1 MVGQSWTANI
11 KESHQVGPSNEEKKK
26 RISSL
31 YSEISSTTQTPQF
44 HSWADL
50 GASLFSELRG
60 LVMGKDH
67 WGRIKKGR
75 DVIKHLHKLW
85 YNLTPWSYQLV
96 QWPRDGVISQP
107 VSVCLCITHCI
118 IKGQLPLR
126 TATITGPVIIKTQ
139 AHMKPQIPFS
149 IPTNHHNADELTQR
163 PCGTIAYDKPEIV
176 KKRSHGEWIKGEN
189 KTLSGETERA

>member
-1 MVGQSWTANI
+1 MR
-11 KESHQVGPSNEEKKK
+11 KK

-31 YSEISSTTQTPQF
+31 YSEISSTTQTPQL

-67 WGRIKKGR
+67 WGRIRKGG

-85 YNLTPWSYQLV
+85 YNLTPWSYQLI

-107 VSVCLCITHCI
+107 ECLSVHH
-118 IKGQLPLR
+118 PLHHKR
-126 TATITGPVIIKTQ
+126 TAVIKDSYNYQTCHHQNSSTYETSVTIFHPYEP
-139 AHMKPQIPFS
+139 PQCWWTHSETMWYNCIWEARNSQKMFS
-149 IPTNHHNADELTQR
+149 WRMN
-163 PCGTIAYDKPEIV
+163 
-176 KKRSHGEWIKGEN
+176 
-189 KTLSGETERA
+189 